1 MFKAKVLCTNN
12 KEGKHVINIE
22 NVPES
27 ITSN

>member
-1 MFKAKVLCTNN
+1 MLKAKVLCTNN
-12 KEGKHVINIE
+12 KEGKYVINIE